1 MINTV
6 QIGMGW
12 FPEQAGGL
20 NRFFYDCVHHLPT
33 AGIDIHGLVA
43 GPDEVIEESNGQVR
57 SFAPR
62 NTSLVKR
69 WYGVREQLQTVLNQR
84 DIPLV
89 VSHFAL
95 YALPV
100 LDLLDSRPLVT
111 HFHGPWAMEC
121 GVEGNPSLSTCFKKA
136 MEKWPY
142 RRSDR
147 FIVLSKAF
155 QTILHE
161 EYHVPL
167 DRIHIVP
174 GGVDTE
180 RFSRAIA
187 PQSARQQLDWPDD
200 RFILFSVRRLAKRMG
215 LEHLIAAIATLRH
228 SYPNLLLYIAGKGAL
243 REQLQAQID
252 DLDLNH
258 HVKLLGYVAEDDL
271 PLAYQAAD
279 LTVVPTVAL
288 EGFGLTITESLAS
301 GTPVMGTP
309 VGGIPEILR
318 PLSDDLVFDDAST
331 QALTEGLRQVL
342 LGQRR
347 LPDRPTCRRYAES
360 HYAWPVI
367 AEQIKSVY
375 QSALAKL

>member
-12 FPEQAGGL
+12 FPEQSGGL

-33 AGIDIHGLVA
+33 AGIDIQGLVA
-43 GPDEVIEESNGQVR
+43 GPSQVIEDSKGHVR
-57 SFAPR
+57 AFAPR
-62 NTSLVKR
+62 DASLIKR
-69 WYGVREQLQTVLNQR
+69 WYGVREQLQTVLNQW
-84 DIPLV
+84 DSPLI

-95 YALPV
+95 YTLPI

-121 GVEGNPSLSTCFKKA
+121 GVEGNPNLSTCLKKM
-136 MEKWPY
+136 MEKLPY

-147 FIVLSKAF
+147 FIVLSNAF

-161 EYHVPL
+161 EYQIPL

-174 GGVDTE
+174 GGVDTK
-180 RFSRAIA
+180 RFSPTLS
-187 PQSARQQLDWPDD
+187 PQLARQQLDWPDD

-215 LEHLIAAIATLRH
+215 LENLIEAIATLRH
-228 SYPNLLLYIAGKGAL
+228 QYPQLLLYIAGKGAL
-243 REQLQAQID
+243 KDQLQAQID
-252 DLDLNH
+252 ALDLNH
-258 HVKLLGYVAEDDL
+258 HVKLLGYISEDDL
-271 PLAYQAAD
+271 PIAYQAAD

-318 PLSDDLVFDDAST
+318 PLSNDLVFDESST
-331 QALTEGLRQVL
+331 EALTKGLGQVL
-342 LGQRR
+342 AGKHQ
-347 LPDRPTCRRYAES
+347 LPNRSICREYAEN

-367 AEQIKSVY
+367 AKKIKGVY
-375 QSALAKL
+375 QSALSA